1 MPTRLQ
7 ILRALATAGALL
19 PSPPPA
25 CFECGRPTTKLVCW
39 ACFIKTPEGKA
50 HRARLARES
59 WWARQQARK
68 AKTTPP
74 PPAND

>member
-19 PSPPPA
+19 PSPPPP
-25 CFECGRPTTKLVCW
+25 CLECGRPTTKLVCW
-39 ACFIKTPEGKA
+39 PCFIKTPEGKA

-59 WWARQQARK
+59 WARRQARK
-68 AKTTPP
+68 KTPP
-74 PPAND
+74 SPDA

>member
-1 MPTRLQ
+1 MPSRLQ

-19 PSPPPA
+19 PSPPAP
-25 CFECGRPTTKLVCW
+25 CPSCGRPTSLAICW
-39 ACFIKTPEGKA
+39 LCFIKTPEGKA

-59 WWARQQARK
+59 WARRQARR
-68 AKTTPP
+68 ATTPP

>member
-19 PSPPPA
+19 PSTPPP
-25 CFECGRPTTKLVCW
+25 CPSCGRPTSLAICW
-39 ACFIKTPEGKA
+39 SCFIKTPEGKA

-59 WWARQQARK
+59 WARRQARK
-68 AKTTPP
+68 KTPP
-74 PPAND
+74 SPDA